1 MTPRNPLDGKVIVD
15 REVFVGILDMARRGL
30 DSGFFGNVF
39 HQDFA
44 KGEQALA
51 QDNTGWA
58 AVVVE
63 PTWKQE
69 AEGAKFVN
77 PDGSDAST
85 VYSAM
90 LAACPPLPG
99 GGK

>member
-1 MTPRNPLDGKVIVD
+1 MTPTNPLYDKVIIRKSHFAEICAMLNPLNQEQD
-15 REVFVGILDMARRGL
+15 RVANKAMRL
-30 DSGFFGNVF
+30 
-39 HQDFA
+39 
-44 KGEQALA
+44 LA
-51 QDNTGWA
+51 QDLIGWA
-58 AVVVE
+58 AVLVE

-99 GGK
+99 GGE